1 MYSCLLKSH
10 YRNNFLFFLKK
21 KGIDVSVHFDP
32 PLHKQKYLIRYRKK
46 LKNTDILAKEI
57 VTLPIYP
64 SLKKND
70 ILIIF
75 KTINEWYKKN
85 VKK

>member
-1 MYSCLLKSH
+1 MYSCLIKSY

-21 KGIDVSVHFDP
+21 RGIDVSVHFDP
-32 PLHKQKYLIRYRKK
+32 PLHKQKYLIQYSKK
-46 LKNTDILAKEI
+46 LKNTDVLAKEI

-64 SLKKND
+64 SLKKNE
-70 ILIIF
+70 IFIIF
-75 KTINEWYKKN
+75 KSINEWYKKN